1 MIVNKSMYPIQAG
14 FSSISRMQET
24 LGRLQVQLGTGK
36 KAGTLAEMGNDRS
49 YSLSIRDQLNRFVGY
64 GNTMDTVNLRLGVL
78 NNALQRLDEIESDT
92 RLSMQPNT
100 YGDDGLNLVS
110 TPKLARARL
119 DEVITLL
126 NSNVNGRYL
135 MGGNRT
141 EQAPLPT
148 LDELLN
154 GVGGRA
160 GFATIVNERNSA
172 DLGADHMGRLTVAG
186 TSTVGPPPTNT
197 VTLAEDGVH
206 PFGFKVSTVSDTSDA
221 IDTAG
226 AVATTK
232 SVQTTVDLATA
243 AAGDTMSVTLKT
255 RDGASQTITLTA
267 VASPATPGA
276 GEFLI
281 GATPDDTAD
290 NFVAALNTAVAGAT
304 GNLIGSPPAYSAD
317 VGSTGL
323 GRLDITTSG
332 STVTLA
338 EDGIDG
344 LGLGIASATAAG
356 GITAVGADGNP
367 GASGK
372 AGSLAVTFTDQPEE
386 GETVTIGLTLP
397 DGTETTIKLT
407 ASDEDPQGPHTF
419 KIGATLQET
428 ADNFEAVLK
437 ASIQGSSGT
446 PKLDVGLANTE
457 LKTASSLAAS
467 NNFFN
472 GQGEPVLRVSGTP
485 PETATGLRT
494 GTPSDTVQWYSGQD
508 SADPRRTVGAQIDDG
523 TRVDY
528 GVQANERGFA
538 EMMRTLAV
546 TAVTSFSVDDDTAK
560 GRYDALAVRQMQK
573 LSDMHNGEEGS
584 IEIVAT
590 ELGITQNT
598 IGKVT
603 ERQQAYGAQL
613 ETMLATSE
621 NITPEQVAME
631 LLAVKTRLEAS
642 YAAMASISQLSL
654 ANYLK

>member
-1 MIVNKSMYPIQAG
+1 MIVNRSMYPIQAG
-14 FSSISRMQET
+14 FSSISKMQET
-24 LGRLQVQLGTGK
+24 LGRLQTQLGTGK
-36 KAGTLAEMGNDRS
+36 KAGTLAEMGSDRS

-78 NNALQRLDEIESDT
+78 NNAMQRLDEIESDT

-110 TPKLARARL
+110 TPKLARSRL

-141 EQAPLPT
+141 EKAPVPT

-160 GFATIVNERNSA
+160 GFATVVNERNSA
-172 DLGADHMGRLTVAG
+172 DLGADHMGRLTLAG
-186 TSTVGPPPTNT
+186 TSTVGPPPPNT

-226 AVATTK
+226 AVETTK
-232 SVQTTVDLATA
+232 PVQTTIDLATA

-267 VASPATPGA
+267 GTDFA
-276 GEFLI
+276 I
-281 GATPDDTAD
+281 GATSAETAT
-290 NFVAALNTAVAGAT
+290 NFAAALNTAVAGAT

-317 VGSTGL
+317 IGSNGL

-332 STVTLA
+332 GTVTLA

-344 LGLGIASATAAG
+344 LGLGIASASATG
-356 GITAVGADGNP
+356 GITATGADGNP

-397 DGTETTIKLT
+397 DGTERTIKLT

-437 ASIQGSSGT
+437 ASIQGSPGT
-446 PKLDVGLANTE
+446 PKFDVGLANTE

-472 GQGEPVLRVSGTP
+472 GQGEPVLRVSGAP

-494 GTPSDTVQWYSGQD
+494 GTPSDTVQWYIGQD

-528 GVQANERGFA
+528 GVQANEKGFA

-546 TAVTSFSVDDDTAK
+546 TAVTSFSIDDDSAQ

-573 LSDMHNGEEGS
+573 LSDTHNGEEGS

-621 NITPEQVAME
+621 DITPEQVAME